1 VAKVSTKPPKGT
13 RDFLGPEL
21 ALRHRVIRIIQEVY
35 ESFGFEALETPSIE
49 RLDTLLGKYGDEGD
63 QLVFKVL
70 HRAQPLVNGV
80 REAAAAL
87 EKPGTVVV
95 GRTGES
101 APSIEPILADLG
113 LRYDL
118 TVPLA
123 RVVAQYRSQLPAVY
137 RRYQIQPVWR
147 ADTPSK
153 ARFREFHQ
161 CDVDV
166 AGSSSPLVEVE
177 VVSAVSTCLAR
188 LGFEA
193 ARVRVNHRGL
203 LRSTMRVAGV
213 PAEAEV
219 DAITA
224 LDKLDKIGADGVR
237 VELAERGVGEAKA
250 ERLLDALRN
259 GAELDEVGSFV
270 AEDAEGRAAV
280 DNLRRILDLA
290 ADTEAG
296 ARLVFSPSLAR
307 GLGYYTGAIFEV
319 EDPGLGSSLGGGGRY
334 DGLVGMF
341 SGQDVPACGFSL
353 GLERILVLL
362 QERGGL
368 PEDRSHRSVLLAPM
382 NEAAFGRSLALAGR
396 LRSAGLAVSLAPDPV
411 KPAKARKEADER
423 GFDAAVLVDAA
434 GDLGLWLKREPK
446 VRDRTEASADAV
458 LAAIERGDG
467 AGG

>member
-1 VAKVSTKPPKGT
+1 MGKQSTKPPKGT

-21 ALRHRVIRIIQEVY
+21 VLRHRVIRIIQEVY
-35 ESFGFEALETPSIE
+35 ESFGFEPLETPSFE

-63 QLVFKVL
+63 QLVFKIL
-70 HRAQPLVNGV
+70 HRAQHLVTGV

-87 EKPGTVVV
+87 AQPGTIVV
-95 GRTGES
+95 GRTGET
-101 APSIEPILADLG
+101 APSVEPLLADLG

-123 RVVAQYRSQLPAVY
+123 RVVAQYRNQLPPVY

-166 AGSSSPLVEVE
+166 AGSCSPLVEVE

-188 LGFEA
+188 LGFDA

-203 LRSTMRVAGV
+203 LRSVMRVAGV
-213 PAEAEV
+213 PSDLEV
-219 DAITA
+219 TSIVA
-224 LDKLDKIGADGVR
+224 LDKLDKMGPDGVR
-237 VELAERGVGEAKA
+237 AELAERGIEAASA
-250 ERLLDALRN
+250 ERLLGVLDARETLDSV
-259 GAELDEVGSFV
+259 GAFV
-270 AEDAEGRAAV
+270 AQDEEGVEAV
-280 DNLRRILDLA
+280 ANLRRILELA
-290 ADTEAG
+290 QGTAAG
-296 ARLVFSPSLAR
+296 ERLLFSATLAR

-319 EDPGLGSSLGGGGRY
+319 EDPGLGASLGGGGRY

-341 SGQDVPACGFSL
+341 SGKDVPACGFSL

-368 PEDRSHRSVLLAPM
+368 AEDRAQPRVLLA
-382 NEAAFGRSLALAGR
+382 ATQAGASTASLELARALRDAGF
-396 LRSAGLAVSLAPDPV
+396 AVSLAPDPL
-411 KPAKARKEADER
+411 KAARARKEADER
-423 GFDAAVLVDAA
+423 GYDAAVLV
-434 GDLGLWLKREPK
+434 GEGEGLGLWLRSAPG
-446 VRDRTEASADAV
+446 VRDRRASTADAV
-458 LAAIERGDG
+458 VAAIRAELS
-467 AGG
+467 A

>member
-1 VAKVSTKPPKGT
+1 MAKVGTKPPKGT
-13 RDFLGPEL
+13 RDLLGPEL
-21 ALRHRVIRIIQEVY
+21 ELRQRVIRIIQEVY
-35 ESFGFEALETPSIE
+35 ESFGFEPLETPSFE

-63 QLVFKVL
+63 QLVFKIL

-80 REAAAAL
+80 RAAAAAL
-87 EKPGTVVV
+87 QEPGTVVV

-193 ARVRVNHRGL
+193 ARVRFNHRGL
-203 LRSTMRVAGV
+203 LRSVMRVAGV
-213 PAEAEV
+213 EAGAEV

-224 LDKLDKIGADGVR
+224 LDKLDKIGAEGVR
-237 VELAERGVGEAKA
+237 AELSERGVGTGAAGELLGVLAGEAG
-250 ERLLDALRN
+250 LDAVS
-259 GAELDEVGSFV
+259 AFV
-270 AEDAEGRAAV
+270 ADDEEGAAAV
-280 DNLRRILDLA
+280 SNLRRILELA
-290 ADTEAG
+290 EGSEAG
-296 ARLVFSPSLAR
+296 PRLVFSANLAR

-319 EDPGLGSSLGGGGRY
+319 EDPDLGASLGGGGRY

-368 PEDRSHRSVLLAPM
+368 EESRARRRVLLTPSS
-382 NEAAFGRSLALAGR
+382 EGAFGRSLELARR
-396 LRSAGLAVSLAPDPV
+396 LRTAGLAVSLAPDPV
-411 KPAKARKEADER
+411 KPGKARKEADER
-423 GFDAAVLVDAA
+423 GFDAAVLVDEAE
-434 GDLGLWLKREPK
+434 GFGLWLKRAPK
-446 VRDRTEASADAV
+446 VRDRSEPTVEG
-458 LAAIERGDG
+458 LIAAIERDDG
-467 AGG
+467 ARS